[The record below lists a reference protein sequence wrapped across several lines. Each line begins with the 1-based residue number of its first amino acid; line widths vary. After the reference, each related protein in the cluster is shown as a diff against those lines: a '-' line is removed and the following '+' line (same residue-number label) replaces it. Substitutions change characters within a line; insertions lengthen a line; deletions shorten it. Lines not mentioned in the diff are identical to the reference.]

1 MLNFTFAQTLFLG
14 IGAAFVV
21 LSLLLCLLPRNR
33 RFGVLSLLIAN
44 IFLWSSIVY
53 CKNISNFLS
62 GLGLSSEL
70 LTQDKL
76 YLGITVGVGLFAIWF
91 LLWTLVKK
99 FLNKCFKNPNN
110 QEQKQTSEQKLS
122 SQQKNIHQASTTE
135 KGKIEN
141 KEFVDPAIFKMIKE
155 HKQD

>member
-99 FLNKCFKNPNN
+99 FLNKWFKKPNN

>member
-21 LSLLLCLLPRNR
+21 LSVLFCILPRNR

-76 YLGITVGVGLFAIWF
+76 YLGITVGVGLFVIWF

-99 FLNKCFKNPNN
+99 FLNKWFKKPNN
-110 QEQKQTSEQKLS
+110 QEQKQTTEQKLYK
-122 SQQKNIHQASTTE
+122 QQKNIHQASTTE

>member
-76 YLGITVGVGLFAIWF
+76 YVGIAVGLGLFVVWF

-99 FLNKCFKNPNN
+99 LLNKWFKKPNN
-110 QEQKQTSEQKLS
+110 QEQKQTSEQKQS
-122 SQQKNIHQASTTE
+122 SQQQNIHQVSTAE
-135 KGKIEN
+135 SVKSED

>member
-21 LSLLLCLLPRNR
+21 LSVLFCILPRNR

-76 YLGITVGVGLFAIWF
+76 YLGITVGVGLFVIWF

-99 FLNKCFKNPNN
+99 FLKSFQLVFEFCESQIIKNKSKLLS
-110 QEQKQTSEQKLS
+110 KRTLHHKKLS
-122 SQQKNIHQASTTE
+122 
-135 KGKIEN
+135 
-141 KEFVDPAIFKMIKE
+141 IKSP
-155 HKQD
+155 Q

>member
-1 MLNFTFAQTLFLG
+1 MTFLSVLFC
-14 IGAAFVV
+14 I
-21 LSLLLCLLPRNR
+21 LPRNR

>member
-21 LSLLLCLLPRNR
+21 LSVLFCILPRNR

-76 YLGITVGVGLFAIWF
+76 YLGITVGVGLFVIWF

-99 FLNKCFKNPNN
+99 FLNKWFKKPNN
-110 QEQKQTSEQKLS
+110 QEQKQTSEQKNPS
-122 SQQKNIHQASTTE
+122 PQETIHKEPS
-135 KGKIEN
+135 IETVKSGN
-141 KEFVDPAIFKMIKE
+141 NEFVDPAIFKMIKE